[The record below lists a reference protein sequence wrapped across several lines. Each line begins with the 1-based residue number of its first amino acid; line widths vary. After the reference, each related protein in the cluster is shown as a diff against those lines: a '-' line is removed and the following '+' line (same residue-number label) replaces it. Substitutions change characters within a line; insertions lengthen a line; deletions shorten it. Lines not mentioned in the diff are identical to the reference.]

1 MTTVNLF
8 TRPVFKEGA
17 LTANDPDVRR
27 FALAKALDA
36 IDLGAELGADI
47 FVLWGGRE
55 GTEAHAAK
63 PVAEALDRYAEAI
76 NAMTAYIAERGYKT
90 CASRSN
96 PSPTSRAAT
105 SCCRRSVTRWPS
117 SRASTHP
124 NSSA

>member
-1 MTTVNLF
+1 MLLKRFREALDSTGLKVPMTTVNLF

-76 NAMTAYIAERGYKT
+76 NAHDRLHHRTRLQDAYRDRAQ
-90 CASRSN
+90 AQ
-96 PSPTSRAAT
+96 RAA
-105 SCCRRSVTRWPS
+105 R
-117 SRASTHP
+117 
-124 NSSA
+124 